1 MTFLELCQRLRQ
13 EVGAAGTGPATVTGQ
28 NGEMQR
34 LVGWIQ
40 QAWREL
46 QTERRGWRFAWT
58 EGEVELSVGFRDYA
72 LPSDFEHWIKDT
84 LRIGDDSLRALDYV
98 DFRRLY
104 RTPASEQ
111 SIGAACI
118 TPDFKLRLSS
128 LPTTDTALGFE
139 YYRTPQELT
148 DNGDVPRMPARF
160 HLLIVYRA
168 MIQYGLYENAPEVVQ
183 QGNSNAT
190 QMMDDLMMSELPPI
204 EITGALA

>member
-28 NGEMQR
+28 NGESQR

-46 QTERRGWRFAWT
+46 QTERRGWRFAWA
-58 EGEVELSVGFRDYA
+58 EGEVELSAGFRDYA
-72 LPSDFEHWIKDT
+72 LPDDFDRWIEDT
-84 LRIGDDSLRALDYV
+84 LRIGDNPVRALDYA

-111 SIGAACI
+111 SVGAACI

-128 LPTTDTALGFE
+128 LPTDGAVLDFE

-148 DNGDVPRMPARF
+148 DNSDVPRMPVHF

-183 QGNSNAT
+183 QGSSNAT
-190 QMMDDLMMSELPPI
+190 RMIDDLMLSELPPL
-204 EITGALA
+204 TFAGPLA